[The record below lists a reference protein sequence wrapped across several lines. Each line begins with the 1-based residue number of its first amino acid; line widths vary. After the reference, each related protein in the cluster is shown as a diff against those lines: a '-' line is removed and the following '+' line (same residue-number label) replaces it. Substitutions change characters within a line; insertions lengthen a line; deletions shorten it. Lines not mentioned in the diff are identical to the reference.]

1 MEPEEEP
8 PPMEGGEM
16 PSINFQQQK
25 DNFSVMTSGYI
36 KSDLFKTD
44 RSAFGSI
51 KFSVDFELAVKS
63 YVNSFANVTHGSL
76 KACYKK
82 AGTFCYKHKV
92 CYIIIVCVAI
102 NDKDPLPNLPSIEDT
117 DNLIIKQPYG
127 YIHYKTKPE
136 GHSTYE
142 CKTDC
147 IDWDEYAIGF
157 HFPDLGSI
165 RQSLNS
171 FSILPECPDKSSNA

>member
-1 MEPEEEP
+1 MYTPARPQTFPGYYSWWSVEPEEEPP

-63 YVNSFANVTHGSL
+63 CVNSFANVTHGSL

-102 NDKDPLPNLPSIEDT
+102 R
-117 DNLIIKQPYG
+117 
-127 YIHYKTKPE
+127 IHYRTCPQLKTPIIYNNQ
-136 GHSTYE
+136 TTLWIY
-142 CKTDC
+142 
-147 IDWDEYAIGF
+147 
-157 HFPDLGSI
+157 
-165 RQSLNS
+165 SLQ
-171 FSILPECPDKSSNA
+171 DKA